1 MSSSFFDSF
10 DQLGGD
16 SQHRFASAESEYVN
30 DSIVDDSSIFSSIQ
44 NDDVFVSHHP
54 ITSDS
59 PAPPPPIFVSG
70 GGISSDQAE
79 FSSFSPEA
87 NGYVESDGPILPSLD
102 EMQPEEGSA
111 LREWRR

>member
-16 SQHRFASAESEYVN
+16 SQLRFASAESEFVN

-44 NDDVFVSHHP
+44 NDDVFVSH
-54 ITSDS
+54 SDS
-59 PAPPPPIFVSG
+59 PPPPPPISVSG
-70 GGISSDQAE
+70 GGISSDQTE

-102 EMQPEEGSA
+102 EMQPEEGFA